1 MTSSSRPSF
10 RKSEDEI
17 MENISGSRATLR
29 RNQEAAYQK
38 DSSFN
43 KYQKIENPP
52 SSMPPPPPSTV
63 NPDSIRLHSGS
74 ATANFSKSVQKGKQE
89 NKPSLHGIYSSNDSG
104 FSNELP
110 PVAPEVDYS
119 DDDDLPKKIP
129 IR

>member
-1 MTSSSRPSF
+1 
-10 RKSEDEI
+10 
-17 MENISGSRATLR
+17 
-29 RNQEAAYQK
+29 
-38 DSSFN
+38 
-43 KYQKIENPP
+43 
-52 SSMPPPPPSTV
+52 MPPPPPS
-63 NPDSIRLHSGS
+63 SESLRIQSGS